1 LNDADCPQHVQA
13 FVYNYIDSVVQLEML
28 LLLYAGQDRSW
39 TSAESARELRVDP
52 AWVEDQFSQLC
63 SRGLLTCEPGS
74 PPSYRYRPTTPEL
87 NAAVGDLAKAYAD
100 RRVTVISLIYSK
112 PAEKPVE
119 PTKPTTTD
127 PLKSFSEAFRLRKG
141 PNNG

>member
-1 LNDADCPQHVQA
+1 MNDADCPQHVQA
-13 FVYNYIDSVVQLEML
+13 FVYNYVDSVVQLEML

-39 TSAESARELRVDP
+39 TAAESARELRVDP

-63 SRGLLTCEPGS
+63 SRELLTCEPG
-74 PPSYRYRPTTPEL
+74 PPASYRFRPSRPEL
-87 NAAVGDLAKAYAD
+87 NNAVADLARTYAD

-112 PAEKPVE
+112 PSDKTAE
-119 PTKPTTTD
+119 PTKPPATD

-141 PNNG
+141 PDNG